1 MAVTGVRLR
10 EACPDSP
17 VWQELVCARSCRHCD
32 KNGAGRPRC
41 APPRSALTPNY
52 GAALEVPLS
61 LVLAM
66 SLAFI
71 AVSIC
76 ATVELWL
83 SPGSVSTLIA

>member
-1 MAVTGVRLR
+1 M
-10 EACPDSP
+10 
-17 VWQELVCARSCRHCD
+17 
-32 KNGAGRPRC
+32 
-41 APPRSALTPNY
+41 
-52 GAALEVPLS
+52 PLS